1 MWQNNLWSFFIL
13 WKNQSFLIDSYIKS
27 SCFSNKFP
35 NGWNGGKS
43 EKDRK
48 FLSDLKRLTTNYNDF
63 SFDSIKNA
71 VYQFENSNKEILF
84 IHIRESEEIERA
96 ANAFSAK
103 TLLIKRVGL
112 ENIIT
117 NYSDANVDNYPYD
130 YIIEN

>member
-1 MWQNNLWSFFIL
+1 M
-13 WKNQSFLIDSYIKS
+13 D
-27 SCFSNKFP
+27 
-35 NGWNGGKS
+35 GGKS

-63 SFDSIKNA
+63 SFESIKDA

-84 IHIRESEEIERA
+84 IHIREPEEIERA

-117 NYSDANVDNYPYD
+117 NYSDANVLN
-130 YIIEN
+130 IS